1 MRGCDVEERSDQRGE
16 LHRRLV
22 WLTFF
27 RLAVVLVLFAASV
40 IWGSSKEL
48 TDPVSYQL
56 IGVCT
61 AGFLAT
67 LFFAVLLRWGR
78 WLTGIAYAEI
88 TFDALLAMALVY
100 LTGGSNAFSFVFILA
115 VVNAALVLSQRGAIL
130 AASLSS
136 LLFAALR
143 VGLNERWLMPPAP
156 YLEEPPTPT
165 AALIFTI
172 FVNLGAFFLMAALAS
187 YLADQIRKK
196 SEQLTARELD
206 FEALAELHS
215 AMLASIS
222 SGIATADPSGRLLFV
237 NRAGWE
243 ICGPWQNRQASTVV
257 ELLPGLALPAA
268 GSPAVR
274 QELEIAGR
282 DGERRFL
289 GLTVSPLHGGG
300 AFAGGHVIV
309 FQDLTELRR
318 LELDARR
325 NERLASIGK
334 LAAGLA
340 HELRNPLASM
350 SGAVQML
357 TSNKADD
364 PDEQRLGDIVVSE
377 TERLNRLVTDFLG
390 FARPSPSRPL
400 RLELAEAVGQ
410 TLDIVAH
417 GPKFEGVKLER
428 ALEPVEVVA
437 DAAQLRQ
444 VVWNVAVNAAEAMGG
459 KGTLKVSLHREGE
472 EALLTMEDS
481 GPGLPREVMAQLF
494 DPFFTTKAQ
503 GTGLGLATV
512 HALVEAH
519 RGMVQA
525 ENREQGGARF
535 TVRLP
540 VAPPAPAADDARDS
554 PGVPV
559 AREVAG

>member
-1 MRGCDVEERSDQRGE
+1 MELSSDQHVE

-27 RLAVVLVLFAASV
+27 RLAVVLVLFAASI
-40 IWGSSKEL
+40 IWCTNQGV
-48 TDPVSYQL
+48 TDDVGYQL
-56 IGVCT
+56 IGLCSV
-61 AGFLAT
+61 GFVAT
-67 LFFAVLLRWGR
+67 LMFALLLRRR
-78 WLTGIAYAEI
+78 WRLMAIAYGEI
-88 TFDALLAMALVY
+88 TFDALLAMGLAY

-136 LLFAALR
+136 LLFALLR
-143 VGLNERWLMPPAP
+143 VGLNERWLRPPAP
-156 YLEEPPTPT
+156 YLAEPPAP
-165 AALIFTI
+165 ASALIFTI

-222 SGIATADPSGRLLFV
+222 SGIATTDPTGRLLFV

-243 ICGPWQNRQASTVV
+243 ICAPWREKAGGLSVD
-257 ELLPGLALPAA
+257 ELLPNLTLP
-268 GSPAVR
+268 GPESTVVR
-274 QELEIAGR
+274 QELEVGGR
-282 DGERRFL
+282 EGERHFL

-300 AFAGGHVIV
+300 GFRGGHVIV

-318 LELDARR
+318 LELHARR
-325 NERLASIGK
+325 NERLASLGK

-357 TSNKADD
+357 TSRNSED
-364 PDEQRLGDIVVSE
+364 PDEQRLGDIVVGE

-390 FARPSPSRPL
+390 FARPSPGRPA
-400 RLELAEAVGQ
+400 RLDLAELVAQ
-410 TLDIVAH
+410 TLDVVAH

-428 ALEPVEVVA
+428 ALQPVEVVA
-437 DAAQLRQ
+437 DGSQLRQ
-444 VVWNVAVNAAEAMGG
+444 VVWNLAVNAAEAMEGQG
-459 KGTLKVSLHREGE
+459 SITVSLRQVGE
-472 EALLTMEDS
+472 EAVLRVEDT
-481 GPGLPREVMAQLF
+481 GPGLPAKVMAQLF
-494 DPFFTTKAQ
+494 DPFFTTKAH

-512 HALVEAH
+512 HALIEAY
-519 RGMVQA
+519 RGTVQA
-525 ENREQGGARF
+525 ENGEQGGARF

-540 VAPPAPAADDARDS
+540 LAPPEGQTALVATLT
-554 PGVPV
+554 PGQ
-559 AREVAG
+559 VAG